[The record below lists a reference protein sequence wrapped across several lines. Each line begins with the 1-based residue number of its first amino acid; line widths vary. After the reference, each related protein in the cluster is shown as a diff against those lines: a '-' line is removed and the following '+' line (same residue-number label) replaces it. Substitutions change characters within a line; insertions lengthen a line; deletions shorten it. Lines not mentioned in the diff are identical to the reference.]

1 MIESNLKRLRKLSG
15 LSQEQVAEKL
25 NVSRQAVA
33 KWESGDSLPDIYNCR
48 ALADL
53 YGITIDSLF
62 DAVMDNK
69 KKNIAPKGKHIFGA
83 VRVGKDGTIKLPK
96 KALRVF
102 NIHDGEMLLALGDE
116 NQGGIALCK
125 TTFFIDILKSMKASG
140 CDDITLEDV
149 MPSGTESDDD

>member
-1 MIESNLKRLRKLSG
+1 MMESNLKRLRKQSG

-53 YGITIDSLF
+53 YDITIDSLF
-62 DAVMDNK
+62 DAVTDSK
-69 KKNIAPKGKHIFGA
+69 KKDIRPRGKHIFGA
-83 VRVGKDGTIKLPK
+83 IRVGKDGMVKLPK

-102 NIHDGEMLLALGDE
+102 DLKEGDTLLALGDE
-116 NQGGIALCK
+116 EQGGIALCK
-125 TTFFIDILKSMKASG
+125 TAFFIEVLKSMKASG
-140 CDDITLEDV
+140 CKELTLEDIL
-149 MPSGTESDDD
+149 PSDNGSDSE

>member
-1 MIESNLKRLRKLSG
+1 MIESNLKMLRKRSG

-33 KWESGDSLPDIYNCR
+33 KWESGDSLPDIFNCR

-53 YGITIDSLF
+53 YDITIDSLF
-62 DAVMDNK
+62 DAVTDNK

-83 VRVGKDGTIKLPK
+83 VRVGKGGTIKLPK

-102 NIHDGEMLLALGDE
+102 DINEGEMLLALGDE
-116 NQGGIALCK
+116 DQGGIALCK
-125 TTFFIDILKSMKASG
+125 TTFFIDVLKSMKASG
-140 CDDITLEDV
+140 CEDITLDDV
-149 MPSGTESDDD
+149 IPSENETDGD